1 MKREPTQE
9 ERETEEAEQV
19 MEKSQI
25 RRLSVLNREKLLVG
39 IVSLGDFATKDDVNR
54 AGRTLERVSEPSRWA
69 LSEPRIY

>member
-39 IVSLGDFATKDDVNR
+39 IVSLGDFATKDDENR
-54 AGRTLERVSEPSRWA
+54 AGRTLERVSESSRWA

>member
-25 RRLSVLNREKLLVG
+25 RRL
-39 IVSLGDFATKDDVNR
+39 
-54 AGRTLERVSEPSRWA
+54 WC
-69 LSEPRIY
+69 